1 MSELEER
8 LRSRFNW
15 GLTID
20 IQSPD
25 YETRVA
31 ILKNKRELGGY
42 HISDDVLEYVATNI
56 DSNIR
61 ELEGSLNKLNA
72 YYTLGDVREMTVDR
86 AKEALKDIISPNTP
100 NKITLQ
106 HIMDVVCE
114 HFNVKPEDI
123 RSKKR
128 NEEIVI
134 PRQVFMYISTNFS
147 DYPSTKIGEF
157 IGKDHSTILHGSDKI
172 DSYMEND
179 ENIRNKV
186 DIIKK
191 KLNI

>member
-100 NKITLQ
+100 NKITPH

-114 HFNVKPEDI
+114 HLNIKPE
-123 RSKKR
+123 
-128 NEEIVI
+128 
-134 PRQVFMYISTNFS
+134 
-147 DYPSTKIGEF
+147 
-157 IGKDHSTILHGSDKI
+157 
-172 DSYMEND
+172 
-179 ENIRNKV
+179 
-186 DIIKK
+186 
-191 KLNI
+191 